1 MILVSA
7 CLWGFNCRFDGQSR
21 TNESLISSLRNIHII
36 PFCPE
41 QLGGLPTPRHRAW
54 ITHGDGKD
62 VLEGR
67 SKVINEV
74 NNDVTAQFIKGAVE
88 TEKLATLFSIKKAY
102 LKSNS
107 PSCGVGKIYHNKNL
121 VTGNGVCATMLLQKK
136 IELISI

>member
-7 CLWGFNCRFDGQSR
+7 CLLGLNCRFNGRSKA
-21 TNESLISSLRNIHII
+21 TESLITSLKNTHTI

-67 SKVINEV
+67 SKVIDEA
-74 NNDVTAQFIKGAVE
+74 NNDVTAQFIKGAIE
-88 TEKLATLFSIKKAY
+88 TEKLVTLFNIKKAY
-102 LKSNS
+102 LKSKS
-107 PSCGVGKIYHNKNL
+107 PSCGVGKIYLNKKL
-121 VTGNGVCATMLLQKK
+121 VTGNGVCATILLQKN

>member
-7 CLWGFNCRFDGQSR
+7 CLWGLNCRFDGQSR
-21 TNESLISSLRNIHII
+21 TNESLISSLRNTYII

-54 ITHGDGKD
+54 ISHGDGKD

-67 SKVINEV
+67 TRVVNEA
-74 NNDVTAQFIKGAVE
+74 NNDVTAQFIKGAIE
-88 TEKLATLFSIKKAY
+88 TEKLATLFNIKKAY

>member
-7 CLWGFNCRFDGQSR
+7 SLLGLNCRFNGQSR
-21 TNESLISSLRNIHII
+21 TNESPISSPKNTQTI

-41 QLGGLPTPRHRAW
+41 QLGGLSTPKHRAW

-67 SKVINEV
+67 SKVIKEA
-74 NNDVTAQFIKGAVE
+74 NNDVTAQFIKGAIE
-88 TEKLATLFSIKKAY
+88 TEKLATLFNIKKAY